1 MQETKA
7 INSKCFKKLDQQCE
21 YLLLHF
27 AIQSNQIKFFLRF
40 ANTVFVFKNVGL
52 IIILTQNTKIFHF
65 CTKMPPRV
73 NS

>member
-21 YLLLHF
+21 YLLLYF

-52 IIILTQNTKIFHF
+52 IIIYLKHKNLSFLY
-65 CTKMPPRV
+65 
-73 NS
+73 

>member
-52 IIILTQNTKIFHF
+52 IIIYVKHKNLSFLY
-65 CTKMPPRV
+65 
-73 NS
+73 